1 MTSANVIEYTIY
13 DSTGNK
19 VGKHYQ
25 SLLCKTK
32 WHELLRFTPLESHTI
47 KAWGYDEEEEYWE
60 DEPKNLLTFL
70 QGTRELKGKV

>member
-13 DSTGNK
+13 DSTGK
-19 VGKHYQ
+19 AVGDHRQ
-25 SLLCKTK
+25 NVLCKTR
-32 WHELLRFTPLESHTI
+32 WHELLKFTPLGSHTI
-47 KAWGYDEEEEYWE
+47 KSWGYDEEEEYWE